1 MQSLVHEGYNL
12 KAICRKSVKKF
23 CKKVEKSNKANVK
36 KVNGKKENMLYGLEM
51 KNDNSSYTKQKKS
64 TIMFSLFGLK
74 LINNEYECLNT
85 LNTTHYIKWEI

>member
-12 KAICRKSVKKF
+12 KAICRKSVKNF

-51 KNDNSSYTKQKKS
+51 KNDNSPYTKRK
-64 TIMFSLFGLK
+64 TPK
-74 LINNEYECLNT
+74 LLCFLCFCFY
-85 LNTTHYIKWEI
+85 HRPHVD

>member
-12 KAICRKSVKKF
+12 KAICRKSVKNF

-51 KNDNSSYTKQKKS
+51 KNDNSPYTKQKPQVLC
-64 TIMFSLFGLK
+64 FL
-74 LINNEYECLNT
+74 CLCFCHRSHVN
-85 LNTTHYIKWEI
+85 

>member
-12 KAICRKSVKKF
+12 KAICRKSVKNF

-51 KNDNSSYTKQKKS
+51 KNDNRSYPKQKAPK
-64 TIMFSLFGLK
+64 ILCFL
-74 LINNEYECLNT
+74 
-85 LNTTHYIKWEI
+85 HYHHQWNAIFFR

>member
-12 KAICRKSVKKF
+12 KAICRKSVKNF

-51 KNDNSSYTKQKKS
+51 KNDNSSYTKQKH
-64 TIMFSLFGLK
+64 TQNIMFSLFLFFIIK
-74 LINNEYECLNT
+74 LMLINNQYECLNRFS
-85 LNTTHYIKWEI
+85 KE